1 MIGLIRHWDS
11 ASRAGP
17 GCFARALGL
26 FAGNSS
32 NHESIAGAEL
42 YALSAP
48 RARPVPGWQ
57 AHRSPSGWPVLLS
70 GWIDDA
76 PELATALGLSAE
88 LSAEVLF
95 GAAVE
100 RWGLA
105 ADSHVTGTY
114 AAIVLL
120 PDGRVRLSRSPLGG
134 MPLFHARHEG
144 ALLACSIPRPIFA
157 AGLPEKLRQD
167 ALLASLAL
175 LPIDD
180 PELSFYEGLS
190 YLPDGA
196 VRVLSRDGVETHRWH
211 DVMALPPTRFAR
223 DGDYVEHA
231 NELLSRAVGN
241 ALRLSAKPAL
251 CLSGGL
257 DSALVGA
264 EMASQLPRDRKLRTY
279 TFHPLDE
286 WRQQAPPAQFVDER
300 PYVKDFLA
308 MHPGIEGRFIDNRH
322 IGYDHRSTELFRAS
336 GSAWP
341 AMVLAPV
348 HHGLAMAAADDGCDW
363 LFNASAGN
371 LSFSN
376 GAPWA
381 WREFLLKGQWR
392 QLWQLAAG
400 RPEDSRSVPR
410 RIAAHSV
417 LPLLPPGWRSALQRL
432 VHGADRSPARNALV
446 RADHPDVQAIAA
458 ASGHVIDDSHAR
470 SQRHWLALNAP
481 WFGLGSELGH
491 GYEQVFGLRTRDVTQ
506 YRPLLEFCFAIPT
519 DQFVRDGETRWLAR
533 RMGEG
538 RLPEGL
544 RLNRRYGRHGADWFP
559 RLTPRL
565 AELREGIER
574 LSDLPEIAPYIDI
587 DRARHLLDNWPD
599 EEPPVGALETEL
611 RFSLPSVLL
620 MAQFVRHITGRN

>member
-1 MIGLIRHWDS
+1 MIGLIRHWDG
-11 ASRAGP
+11 ASRADGA
-17 GCFARALGL
+17 CFARSLGL
-26 FAGNSS
+26 FAGAPSD
-32 NHESIAGAEL
+32 HESFDGSEL
-42 YALSAP
+42 FALRAP
-48 RARPVPGWQ
+48 RAQPRRGWQ
-57 AHRSPSGWPVLLS
+57 AQRSPSGWPVLLS
-70 GWIDDA
+70 GWIDD
-76 PELATALGLSAE
+76 LADLADSLGLE
-88 LSAEVLF
+88 RTTPAEVLF

-100 RWGLA
+100 RWGNA
-105 ADSHVTGTY
+105 ADSRVTGSY

-120 PDGRVRLSRSPLGG
+120 PDGRVRISRSPLGG
-134 MPLFHARHEG
+134 MPLFHGEHADG
-144 ALLACSIPRPIFA
+144 LLICSIPRPIFA
-157 AGLPEKLRQD
+157 AGHPEKLRSA

-180 PELSFYEGLS
+180 PEQSFYEGLS

-196 VRVLSRDGVETHRWH
+196 VRIFSRGCVQTHQWH
-211 DVMALPPTRFAR
+211 DVLALAPVRLAS
-223 DGDYVEHA
+223 DADYVERA
-231 NELLSRAVGN
+231 NELLARAVGN

-257 DSALVGA
+257 DSSLAGA
-264 EMASQLPRDRKLRTY
+264 EMARQMPTGQRLKAY

-286 WRQQAPPAQFVDER
+286 WQQQAPPAQFVDER
-300 PYVKDFLA
+300 PYVREFLA
-308 MHPGIEGRFIDNRH
+308 MHPQVDGKFIDNRH
-322 IGYDHRSTELFRAS
+322 VGFDHRSTEMFRAA

-341 AMVLAPV
+341 AMTLAPV
-348 HHGLAMAAADDGCDW
+348 HHGPAMAAAADGCDW

-376 GAPWA
+376 SAPWA

-392 QLWQLAAG
+392 ALWRLAAK
-400 RPEDSRSVPR
+400 RPDDNRSIAR

-417 LPLLPPGWRSALQRL
+417 LPLFPQSWRSTVQRL
-432 VHGADRSPARNALV
+432 VHGRDVSPVRNALV
-446 RADHPDVQAIAA
+446 RSDHPEIQAIAA
-458 ASGHVIDDSHAR
+458 GSANAIDDSHAR

-506 YRPLLEFCFAIPT
+506 YRPLLEFCFSIPT

-533 RMGEG
+533 RMGAG
-538 RLPEGL
+538 RLPENQ
-544 RLNRRYGRHGADWFP
+544 RLNRRYGRHGADWYP

-574 LSDLPEIAPYIDI
+574 LADLPEIAPYIDI
-587 DRARHLLDNWPD
+587 DRARHLLDNSPD

-620 MAQFVRHITGRN
+620 MAQFVRHVTGRN